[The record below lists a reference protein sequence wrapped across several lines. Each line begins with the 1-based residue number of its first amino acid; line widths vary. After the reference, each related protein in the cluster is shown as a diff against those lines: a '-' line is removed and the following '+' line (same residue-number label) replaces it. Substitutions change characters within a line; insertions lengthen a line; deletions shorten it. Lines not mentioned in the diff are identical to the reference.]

1 MKLHF
6 YKFHGNGNDF
16 IIIDNRNSKIEL
28 TTSQINKLC
37 NRRFGIGADG
47 LMLLESSEKF
57 DFSMVYYNSDGNLSS
72 MCGNGGRCIAAFA
85 NMLGLV
91 DSKMKFEAYD
101 GVHEAVIESE
111 TLEFVEWDVSLQLAD
126 VMNIEVGDEYCFLDT
141 GSPHYVEFV
150 DDVSKIDVVNEGRL
164 IRESDQFKPHGTNVN
179 FVEKSNDSIIV
190 RTYERGVEEET
201 LSCGTGV
208 TAAAIAA
215 SLQTGQKSVLV
226 HTKGGDF
233 NINFDFE
240 NTKFTNVWLRGPA
253 RLVFEGDINI

>member
-16 IIIDNRNSKIEL
+16 VIIDNRDSNIEL
-28 TTSQINKLC
+28 STSQINKLC

-91 DSKMKFEAYD
+91 DSKMKFEASD
-101 GVHEAVIESE
+101 GMHEAIIEDE
-111 TLEFVEWDVSLQLAD
+111 TFESKEWDVRLQLAD
-126 VMNIEVGDEYCFLDT
+126 VMNIETNSEFYFLDT

-150 DDVSKIDVVNEGRL
+150 DDVSKIDVVNRGRL
-164 IRESDQFKPHGTNVN
+164 IRESEHFKPHGTNVN

-190 RTYERGVEEET
+190 RTYERGVEDET

-215 SLQTGQKSVLV
+215 SLQSGQSSVLV

-233 NINFDFE
+233 SITFDFE

-253 RLVFEGDINI
+253 QLVFEGNINI